1 MAKILVIDDSE
12 DIRILLHEAL
22 QAAGHSVVEA
32 ADGEAGL
39 RSYREHYPDLVI
51 TDIVMPNKEGLETIM
66 ELRRESPGVK
76 IVAMSGGTRG
86 MVISFLPAAKKLGA
100 DYTLPKPFS
109 LAELQAVVDD
119 ALGLARR

>member
-12 DIRILLHEAL
+12 DIRVLLHQAL
-22 QAAGHSVVEA
+22 QSAGHSVIEA
-32 ADGEAGL
+32 ADGDLGL
-39 RSYREHYPDLVI
+39 KAFREHQPDLVI

-66 ELRRESPGVK
+66 ELRREFPAVK

-100 DYTLPKPFS
+100 DYTLPKPFNLGEL
-109 LAELQAVVDD
+109 LAIVDE

>member
-12 DIRILLHEAL
+12 DIRVLLHQAL
-22 QAAGHSVVEA
+22 QSAGHSVIEA
-32 ADGEAGL
+32 ADGDLGL
-39 RSYREHYPDLVI
+39 KAFREHQPDLVI

-66 ELRRESPGVK
+66 ELRREFPAVK

-100 DYTLPKPFS
+100 DYTLPKPFN
-109 LAELQAVVDD
+109 LGELLVIVDE

>member
-12 DIRILLHEAL
+12 DIRVLLHEAL
-22 QAAGHSVVEA
+22 QTAGHSVVVA
-32 ADGEAGL
+32 ADGEEGL
-39 RSYREHYPDLVI
+39 RSYREHRPDLVI

-66 ELRRESPGVK
+66 ELRREFPSVK

-100 DYTLPKPFS
+100 NYTLPKPFS
-109 LAELQAVVDD
+109 LVEMLAVVDD
-119 ALGLARR
+119 AMGLARH

>member
-12 DIRILLHEAL
+12 DIRLLLHQAL
-22 QAAGHSVVEA
+22 QSVGHSVVEA
-32 ADGEAGL
+32 ADGEEGI
-39 RSYREHYPDLVI
+39 RSYREHRPDLVI

-66 ELRRESPGVK
+66 ELRKEFPEVK

-100 DYTLPKPFS
+100 DYTLPKPFD
-109 LAELQAVVDD
+109 LAEMLAIVDD

>member
-32 ADGEAGL
+32 ADGEEGL
-39 RSYREHYPDLVI
+39 RSYREHCPDLVI

-109 LAELQAVVDD
+109 LAEMQAVVDD
-119 ALGLARR
+119 ALGLAHQ

>member
-32 ADGEAGL
+32 ADGEEGL
-39 RSYREHYPDLVI
+39 RSYREHCPDLVI

>member
-32 ADGEAGL
+32 ADGEEGL

>member
-32 ADGEAGL
+32 ADGEEGL
-39 RSYREHYPDLVI
+39 RSYREHCPDLVI

-109 LAELQAVVDD
+109 LAELHAVVDD
-119 ALGLARR
+119 ALGLARQ